1 MKNWWYTTRWLLGS
15 QFAARALGLLNN
27 VLLARLLAPVSY
39 GDFVQAMAIAGS
51 LAPFADTGV
60 SAIIT
65 RYVARRPRSSAVLGA
80 AIGLRIGQSLLLWS
94 IMVLGSWWIYGASH
108 LRLALMMAGAYWAL
122 ACMQQLLAG
131 VARARLQA
139 HIETRAVTL
148 ERVSTVLLAAAG
160 ALWFGLT
167 GALAGVLGGGI
178 FALITYLRCL
188 PLPRT
193 RLRWRIWKR
202 LVALGA
208 PLAIADV
215 CHGFIMRVDILAV
228 GMRYGSQSAGWYGSA
243 SVLLWAGNL
252 VAGSMALALVPAAAA
267 QRSEGAT
274 VGLRIL
280 VWMLATAMALATALG
295 VGASLWIPLLYG
307 EAYEPAVPVLRV
319 LAWCLLPASVVAWG
333 NAVLLVLHRTAW
345 VGAVAIAGTLCMFA
359 CLWWW
364 VPRYGLLGAGT
375 AQLATQCIMAFSLMT
390 FVWRERRESG

>member
-1 MKNWWYTTRWLLGS
+1 VKNWWYTTRWLLGS

-39 GDFVQAMAIAGS
+39 GDFTQAMAIAGS
-51 LAPFADTGV
+51 LAPLADTGI

-65 RYVARRPRSSAVLGA
+65 RYVARRPRSSTVLGA
-80 AIGLRIGQSLLLWS
+80 AIGLRIGQSLLLWG
-94 IMVLGSWWIYGASH
+94 IMVLGSWWIHGASR
-108 LRLALMMAGAYWAL
+108 LSLALMLAGAYWAL
-122 ACMQQLLAG
+122 ACIQQLLAG

-139 HIETRAVTL
+139 QIETRAVAL

-188 PLPRT
+188 PLPRV
-193 RLRWRIWKR
+193 RLHWRIWKR
-202 LVALGA
+202 LIALGT

-267 QRSEGAT
+267 QRGEDAGL
-274 VGLRIL
+274 GLRVL
-280 VWMLATAMALATALG
+280 GWMLATAMALATALG

-333 NAVLLVLHRTAW
+333 NAVLLVRHRTAW

-375 AQLATQCIMAFSLMT
+375 AQLATQCIMASSLMLL
-390 FVWRERRESG
+390 VSQEKRQSG

>member
-39 GDFVQAMAIAGS
+39 GDLVQAMAIAGS

-65 RYVARRPRSSAVLGA
+65 RHIARRPRSSAVLGA
-80 AIGLRIGQSLLLWS
+80 AIGLRIGQSLLLWG
-94 IMVLGSWWIYGASH
+94 ILVLGAWWVYGASH
-108 LRLALMMAGAYWAL
+108 LTLALMLAGAYWAL

-131 VARARLQA
+131 VARARLEA
-139 HIETRAVTL
+139 HIETRAVAL
-148 ERVSTVLLAAAG
+148 ERVSTVLLAAVG
-160 ALWFGLT
+160 ALWLGLT

-188 PLPRT
+188 PLPRA

-228 GMRYGSQSAGWYGSA
+228 GLRYGSQSAGWYGSA
-243 SVLLWAGNL
+243 SVLLWASNL
-252 VAGSMALALVPAAAA
+252 VAGSMALGLVPAAAA
-267 QRSEGAT
+267 QRGEGAGL
-274 VGLRIL
+274 GLRVL
-280 VWMLATAMALATALG
+280 GWMVATAMALATALG

-307 EAYEPAVPVLRV
+307 EAYAPAVPVLRV
-319 LAWCLLPASVVAWG
+319 LAWCLLPASIVAWG
-333 NAVLLVLHRTAW
+333 NAVLLVRHRTAW
-345 VGAVAIAGTLCMFA
+345 VGAVAIAGTFCMFA

-364 VPRYGLLGAGT
+364 VPRYALLGAGY
-375 AQLATQCIMAFSLMT
+375 AQLATQCIMAFSLMPL
-390 FVWRERRESG
+390 VWREKRQSE

>member
-39 GDFVQAMAIAGS
+39 GDLVQAMAIAGS

-108 LRLALMMAGAYWAL
+108 LGLALMMAGSYWAL
-122 ACMQQLLAG
+122 ACIQQLLAG
-131 VARARLQA
+131 VARARLEA
-139 HIETRAVTL
+139 HIETRAVAL

-160 ALWFGLT
+160 ALWSGLT

-188 PLPRT
+188 PLPRA
-193 RLRWRIWKR
+193 RLRWGIWKR

-228 GMRYGSQSAGWYGSA
+228 GMRYGSQGAGWYGSA

-274 VGLRIL
+274 VGLRVL
-280 VWMLATAMALATALG
+280 GWMLATAMALATALG

-307 EAYEPAVPVLRV
+307 EAYAPAVPVLRV

-333 NAVLLVLHRTAW
+333 NAVLLVRHRTVW

-375 AQLATQCIMAFSLMT
+375 AQLATQCIMASSLMLLT
-390 FVWRERRESG
+390 WREKRQSG

>member
-39 GDFVQAMAIAGS
+39 GDLVQAMAIAGS

-108 LRLALMMAGAYWAL
+108 LGLALMMAGSYWAL
-122 ACMQQLLAG
+122 ACIQQLLAG

-139 HIETRAVTL
+139 HIETRAVAL
-148 ERVSTVLLAAAG
+148 ERVSTLLLAAAG
-160 ALWFGLT
+160 ALWSGLT

-193 RLRWRIWKR
+193 RLRWGIWKR

-274 VGLRIL
+274 VGLRVL
-280 VWMLATAMALATALG
+280 GWMLATAMALATALG

-333 NAVLLVLHRTAW
+333 NAVLLVRHRTVW

-375 AQLATQCIMAFSLMT
+375 AQLATQCIMASSLMLL
-390 FVWRERRESG
+390 VSQEKRQSG